1 MTDLTYALAAAHD
14 PTAFEIDNDV
24 TADLMLREV
33 VKNNQERDRLMK
45 LADDMIEQY
54 QAQKTAIAAEFERKN
69 EWNLMALRTYFNKVE
84 KHVTKT
90 QASYRLL
97 SGRLVQKKRQP
108 EFDWA
113 EADLLGW
120 AQANA
125 PEFVQERTTKRL
137 DWAGLKKSITHNGDQ
152 AIYTETGEVLPITV
166 RERPDEFIVEGGKGI

>member
-45 LADDMIEQY
+45 LADDMIGQY
-54 QAQKTAIAAEFERKN
+54 QAHKASIAAEFEHKN
-69 EWNLMALRTYFNKVE
+69 EWNLTALRNYFAKVE
-84 KHVTKT
+84 KRETKT

-108 EFDWA
+108 TYIWNESELTAWA
-113 EADLLGW
+113 S
-120 AQANA
+120 ANA
-125 PEFVQERTTKRL
+125 PEFVQERTTKYL
-137 DWAGLKKSITHNGDQ
+137 DWAWLKKELTVTDGQ
-152 AIYTETGEVLPITV
+152 AYFTGTGEAIPVTV
-166 RERPDEFIVEGGKGI
+166 EDRPDEFIVEGGKGI